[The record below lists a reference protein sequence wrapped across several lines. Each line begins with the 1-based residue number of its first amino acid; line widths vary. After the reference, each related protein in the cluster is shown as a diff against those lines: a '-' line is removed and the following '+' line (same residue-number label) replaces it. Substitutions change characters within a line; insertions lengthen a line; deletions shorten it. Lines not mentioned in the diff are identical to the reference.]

1 MANAVDSILFFYKFI
16 FSLSYSTMCTSF
28 LCVVLIEFFVQQQI
42 FEEERIAN
50 FLIFVEEAFRVNGFE
65 SNPFLNDFQ

>member
-1 MANAVDSILFFYKFI
+1 
-16 FSLSYSTMCTSF
+16 MCTSF